1 MGRTIIEQGQGYE
14 IYCSDTLGSVVPY
27 APDKRVDGQNHGFR
41 DLRDHP
47 HLIKFI
53 PEVATSEGLAAIL
66 REVNS
71 FRSALM
77 TLGCDCMLISPNCVS
92 SYVAIAF
99 RESWRN
105 RPQSLATLA
114 RRLAREV
121 LVTEPLRIRIALSIE
136 PLRNFFGEKDC
147 FELIVKI
154 FAYGAT
160 PQQASAAFEHGAW
173 ACAAALNRL
182 KLSTRKS
189 GGRLGRDTILDST
202 EQAN

>member
-1 MGRTIIEQGQGYE
+1 MGTIIKKGQGYE
-14 IYCSDTLGSVVPY
+14 IYCSNTLGSVVPY
-27 APDKRVDGQNHGFR
+27 APEKRVDGQNHGFK
-41 DLRDHP
+41 DLRDRP
-47 HLIKFI
+47 HLVKFI
-53 PEVATSEGLAAIL
+53 PEVSTSAGLAALL

-71 FRSALM
+71 YRSAMM
-77 TLGCDCMLISPNCVS
+77 TLGCDRMLTSPNCVS

-105 RPQSLATLA
+105 RPHSLATLA

-121 LVTEPLRIRIALSIE
+121 LVTEPLKIRIALSIE

-147 FELIVKI
+147 FELLLKI

-160 PQQASAAFEHGAW
+160 PQQASAAFEHGAS
-173 ACAAALNRL
+173 ACAAAISRL
-182 KLSTRKS
+182 TLSTRKS
-189 GGRLGRDTILDST
+189 GGRLGRDIILDST

>member
-1 MGRTIIEQGQGYE
+1 MGRTIIERGQGYE
-14 IYCSDTLGSVVPY
+14 IYCSDTFGSVVPY

-41 DLRDHP
+41 DLRDRP
-47 HLIKFI
+47 HLVNFI
-53 PEVATSEGLAAIL
+53 PEVAKSEALAAIL
-66 REVNS
+66 REANS
-71 FRSALM
+71 SSALM
-77 TLGCDCMLISPNCVS
+77 TLGCDHMLISPKCVS

-105 RPQSLATLA
+105 RPHSLATLA

-121 LVTEPLRIRIALSIE
+121 LVTEPLKIRIALSIE

-147 FELIVKI
+147 FELLLKI

-160 PQQASAAFEHGAW
+160 PQQASAAFEHGAS

-182 KLSTRKS
+182 TLSTRRS
-189 GGRLGRDTILDST
+189 GGRLGRDIIILDST
-202 EQAN
+202 EQS